1 MSSDAIN
8 VELRLSCKNTESH
21 TSTDVSRILPCYL
34 FPPCPPSQRTEVF
47 FPAASCSWSIISSQ
61 PRPLLLLY
69 LLYISLLYDLCN
81 IQCLLSCN
89 FISDIFFILMCHMQ
103 LWQVFFSSLFCW
115 ILASVLHT
123 PCLCFFYE
131 NFSAFFLFG
140 SDLLSSS
147 LLWDK
152 RAKEVVNFSLLMM
165 HSMRVL
171 QQRINAIHVR

>member
-34 FPPCPPSQRTEVF
+34 FPPCPPAQRTEVF
-47 FPAASCSWSIISSQ
+47 FQRLHAPG
-61 PRPLLLLY
+61 LLY
-69 LLYISLLYDLCN
+69 RLSQDHCYYYICYTFHCYTICAISNVSCRAILFPIYFSFLCAT
-81 IQCLLSCN
+81 CN
-89 FISDIFFILMCHMQ
+89 CDKCFF
-103 LWQVFFSSLFCW
+103 FSLFCW

-152 RAKEVVNFSLLMM
+152 RAKDVVNFSLLMM